1 MRNRSAPSSEEFLRE
16 RLSIKIVLGLGN
28 PGRLYQKTR
37 HNVGFM
43 VVSRLARRM
52 GLKFDKK
59 FCSSRV
65 AEGEGI
71 VIAKPYTYVNL
82 SGKAAKALLQ
92 RFSLAPQDMLV
103 ICDDVALPLGRIRIR
118 RKGSDGGHNGLRS
131 IIKELGTEEFPRL
144 RVGIGREGI
153 KDLVEYVLGEFE
165 REEMEILEKVLEVAV
180 DAVECIL
187 KEGIEEAMNKYNS
200 LNIYEIAPPER

>member
-1 MRNRSAPSSEEFLRE
+1 
-16 RLSIKIVLGLGN
+16 
-28 PGRLYQKTR
+28 
-37 HNVGFM
+37 
-43 VVSRLARRM
+43 LARRM

-165 REEMEILEKVLEVAV
+165 KDEMEILEKVLEVAV

-187 KEGIEEAMNKYNS
+187 REGIEEAMNKYNS

>member
-1 MRNRSAPSSEEFLRE
+1 
-16 RLSIKIVLGLGN
+16 
-28 PGRLYQKTR
+28 
-37 HNVGFM
+37 M
-43 VVSRLARRM
+43 VVSRLARKM

-71 VIAKPYTYVNL
+71 VLAKPYTYVNL

-92 RFSLAPQDMLV
+92 RFSLSPEELLV
-103 ICDDVALPLGRIRIR
+103 VCDDVALPLGRIRIR

-131 IIKELGTEEFPRL
+131 IIKELGTENFPRL

-165 REEMEILEKVLEVAV
+165 REEMEILEKVLDVAV
-180 DAVECIL
+180 DAVECII

-200 LNIYEIAPPER
+200 LNILAETS

>member
-1 MRNRSAPSSEEFLRE
+1 MRNRSVSSSEGFPRE
-16 RLSIKIVLGLGN
+16 RLSIKIVFGLGN

-43 VVSRLARRM
+43 VVSRLARKM

-71 VIAKPYTYVNL
+71 VLAKPYTYVNL

-92 RFSLAPQDMLV
+92 RFSLSPEELLV
-103 ICDDVALPLGRIRIR
+103 VCDDVALPLGRIRIR

-131 IIKELGTEEFPRL
+131 IIKELGTENFPRL

-153 KDLVEYVLGEFE
+153 KDLVGYVLGEFE
-165 REEMEILEKVLEVAV
+165 REEMEILEKVLDVAV
-180 DAVECIL
+180 DAVECII

-200 LNIYEIAPPER
+200 LNILAETG

>member
-1 MRNRSAPSSEEFLRE
+1 M
-16 RLSIKIVLGLGN
+16 KIVFGLGN

-43 VVSRLARRM
+43 VVSRLARKM
-52 GLKFDKK
+52 GLKFEKK
-59 FCSSRV
+59 YCSSRV
-65 AEGEGI
+65 AEGEAI
-71 VIAKPYTYVNL
+71 VLAKPYTYVNL

-92 RFSLAPQDMLV
+92 RFSLSPQDMLV

-131 IIKELGTEEFPRL
+131 IIKELGTEDFPRL

-165 REEMEILEKVLEVAV
+165 KEEMKILEKVLDVAV

-200 LNIYEIAPPER
+200 FNLLAETS